1 MIDERFIFLGVLFN
15 VLGTISYLIET
26 IKGRVKPNKVTWF
39 LWALAPLVAFSA
51 QIQQNVGLQSI
62 TTFTVGFGPLFI
74 FFASF
79 INKKSDWKITNFD
92 IYCGLLSLLGL
103 MFWAIT
109 KVGNI
114 AILFA
119 ILADALAAIPTI
131 VKSYRKPETEDYRAY
146 LYAAISAVITLLT
159 IKNWDFAHYAFQ
171 SYVLVICILFVVLI
185 KFKLGKKIRS

>member
-26 IKGRVKPNKVTWF
+26 VKGRVKPNKVTWF
-39 LWALAPLVAFSA
+39 LWALAPLIAFTA
-51 QIQQNVGLQSI
+51 QMQQNVGLYAI
-62 TTFTVGFGPLFI
+62 TTFAVGFGPLFI

-79 INKKSDWKITNFD
+79 VNKKSGWKITNFD
-92 IYCGLLSLLGL
+92 IYCGLFSLLGL
-103 MFWAIT
+103 VLWGIT

-119 ILADALAAIPTI
+119 ILADALAAVPTI
-131 VKSYRKPETEDYRAY
+131 VKSYHHPETEDYRAY

-159 IKNWDFAHYAFQ
+159 IKNWD
-171 SYVLVICILFVVLI
+171 
-185 KFKLGKKIRS
+185 